1 MAVPIRDVLVKHGQY
16 VAAIE
21 DGRLVI
27 EGPGIAGEL
36 VRSRLPANLEWLQEY
51 LGFVEEA
58 GDALARKIAAAQKA
72 KRNA

>member
-1 MAVPIRDVLVKHGQY
+1 MATQTRDVLVKHGQY
-16 VAAIE
+16 VAALE

-58 GDALARKIAAAQKA
+58 GDALARKIAAAQRTQRHA
-72 KRNA
+72 

>member
-1 MAVPIRDVLVKHGQY
+1 MATQTRDVLVKRGQMQ
-16 VAAIE
+16 AAIE
-21 DGRLVI
+21 GGRLVI

-58 GDALARKIAAAQKA
+58 GDALARKIAAAQRA
-72 KRNA
+72 GRHA